1 MVSGWRSMKIP
12 SLIGEGLMIGEGSMS
27 RFRCVFSICLAAV
40 SVAGSACSLTVES
53 DRVQCKTDKD
63 CSARGAAYA
72 GYVCTDS
79 MCEPDPT
86 WACLDQ
92 KSSDLT
98 PTGTVHV
105 VLTTQDLL
113 SQKPIQGVSLTL
125 CAKLDANCQLPIAQ
139 YQSDQSGQIDV
150 EMPAGFDGYFQTEG
164 AGLYPM
170 LFFPPSTRA
179 QRAPGTLPM
188 VANSFFGTM
197 FSGVGGP
204 VGSDRTVVMTTA
216 LDCLGKPAAGLALS
230 SAQADDRTVGYVIQG
245 GLPSR
250 TAATTDDSGNG
261 GFVNLPPGNAVITS
275 TMAANNRLVGT
286 IAVQTRVGHITMV
299 LVMPNGI

>member
-1 MVSGWRSMKIP
+1 
-12 SLIGEGLMIGEGSMS
+12 MS
-27 RFRCVFSICLAAV
+27 RFRCLFFLGLAAV
-40 SVAGSACSLTVES
+40 SIAGSACSLTVES
-53 DRVQCKTDKD
+53 DRVQCKTDND

-72 GYVCTDS
+72 GYVCS
-79 MCEPDPT
+79 NSLCEPDPT

-92 KSSDLT
+92 KNSDAT

-105 VLTTQDLL
+105 VLTTEDLL
-113 SQKPIQGVSLTL
+113 SKKPIQGVSLTL

-139 YQSDQSGQIDV
+139 YQSDPNGQIDV

-164 AGLYPM
+164 SGLYPM
-170 LFFPPSTRA
+170 LFFPPSTRS

-188 VANSFFGTM
+188 IANSFFATM

-204 VGSDRTVVMTTA
+204 VGADRTVVMTTA
-216 LDCLGKPAAGLALS
+216 LDCLGQPAAGLTLA

-250 TAATTDDSGNG
+250 TAATTDDSGAG
-261 GFVNLPPGNAVITS
+261 GFVNIPPGNAVITS
-275 TMAANNRLVGT
+275 TMASTNQPVGT
-286 IAVQTRVGHITMV
+286 IAVQTRLGYITMV
-299 LVMPNGI
+299 LVMPNGL